1 MTGEP
6 RRAFHVVMGRPHLH
20 EFWAALL
27 RGAATNTLDTHER
40 VLMRKLNK
48 TMRLLAG
55 DPRHPGLRSH
65 EIEALSRRAGERVF
79 ESYLENN
86 TPAAGRLFWLFGPS
100 RGFITI
106 IGLEP
111 HPGQG
116 KRAYGRVLLSL
127 LPPGR

>member
-1 MTGEP
+1 VP
-6 RRAFHVVMGRPHLH
+6 FHVLIGRPHVS
-20 EFWAALL
+20 ALWESL
-27 RGAATNTLDTHER
+27 RAGGVSGTLSADQQ
-40 VLMRKLNK
+40 LLAKKLNK
-48 TMRLLAG
+48 AIQLLES

-79 ESYLENN
+79 ESYIENN

-127 LPPGR
+127 LPGAP

>member
-1 MTGEP
+1 MP
-6 RRAFHVVMGRPHLH
+6 FHVVMGRPHVS
-20 EFWAALL
+20 ALWESL
-27 RGAATNTLDTHER
+27 RAGGVSGTLSADQR
-40 VLMRKLNK
+40 LLAKKLNK
-48 TMRLLAG
+48 AVQLLES

-79 ESYLENN
+79 ESYIENN

-127 LPPGR
+127 LHGAP

>member
-1 MTGEP
+1 
-6 RRAFHVVMGRPHLH
+6 MGRPHVSAVWESLR
-20 EFWAALL
+20 AGGVSGTLSADQRLL
-27 RGAATNTLDTHER
+27 AK
-40 VLMRKLNK
+40 KLNK
-48 TMRLLAG
+48 AIQLLES

-65 EIEALSRRAGERVF
+65 EIEALSRRVGAPVF
-79 ESYLENN
+79 ESYLENK

-100 RGFITI
+100 RGYITV

-127 LPPGR
+127 LPGAP

>member
-1 MTGEP
+1 MP
-6 RRAFHVVMGRPHLH
+6 FHVVMGRPHVS
-20 EFWAALL
+20 ALWESL
-27 RGAATNTLDTHER
+27 RAGGVSGTLSADQR
-40 VLMRKLNK
+40 LLAKKLNK
-48 TMRLLAG
+48 AVQLLES

-79 ESYLENN
+79 ESYVENN

-127 LPPGR
+127 LPGAP

>member
-1 MTGEP
+1 MP
-6 RRAFHVVMGRPHLH
+6 FHVVMGRPHVS
-20 EFWAALL
+20 ALWESL
-27 RGAATNTLDTHER
+27 RAGGVSGTLSADQR
-40 VLMRKLNK
+40 LLAKKLNK
-48 TMRLLAG
+48 AVQLLES

-79 ESYLENN
+79 ESYIENN

-127 LPPGR
+127 LPGAP

>member
-1 MTGEP
+1 VP
-6 RRAFHVVMGRPHLH
+6 FHVVMGRPHVS
-20 EFWAALL
+20 ALWESL
-27 RGAATNTLDTHER
+27 RAGGVGGTLSADQR
-40 VLMRKLNK
+40 LRAKQLNK
-48 TMRLLAG
+48 AIQLLES

-65 EIEALSRRAGERVF
+65 EIEALSRRVGVPVF
-79 ESYLENN
+79 DSYLENQ

-100 RGFITI
+100 RGCITV

-127 LPPGR
+127 LPSAP